1 MAENKKKKEIKSVMF
16 GDTST
21 APHNSTLA
29 EADRQL
35 LIDQG
40 LNPDDYEYVPGYD
53 PASAASVSPWTK
65 QEGDIVYYDDQTPI
79 NVSDV
84 ELEVPTSVR
93 FEIGALSK
101 PEDRLT
107 ALRKYYPDAQP
118 VGTDQY
124 VMRDPETDRAMVFN
138 VKSWVPSWG
147 DVGDAAPE
155 IVGTAGAISGGIL
168 GGAAGAGVGSVVP
181 IVGTTTGALAAGAA
195 GAGTGYAAG
204 RDLYQRGANIVFG
217 NQDTRTT
224 GEQVIDAAQDFGIGA
239 TGELG
244 GTIVGG
250 AVARG
255 IGKAVDAVRP
265 SKLIGGLTPADDA
278 AKAAQRLQAFEDIGV
293 QPTPGMIAGP
303 VAATREQSR
312 LSGNSIMSNR
322 VGEIYDDV
330 SKRFDDVIDRTT
342 GGRNLSAA
350 EAGDAF
356 QQRAQDF
363 KSIVKNRQ
371 NELYDDVVRLTQGIT
386 ADAPNTAQFLK
397 TTKEE
402 YKQLGQSA
410 KMNAGSAYE
419 TTIKQAE
426 AIVSDVQAGASFDT
440 LKQARTAIGD
450 IAFDRNLPTKE
461 GQLYRNLYKSL
472 TDDMTATA
480 EKGGEDVIQA
490 MRKANNFSARTKNP
504 GNLVSQNI
512 PDEILRK
519 QVPEAAYKMMI
530 SGSKNAGSKITQ
542 IVRQARV
549 SGGDDAV
556 REIGSGVFQ
565 KLGRDNA
572 GNFSP
577 ARLIAD
583 WDSLPKETKTALYMT
598 KDGNELRKSMEQIV
612 EVSRNLVQYAGTKNH
627 SNTARHLST
636 QLDNFVNSASIAG
649 AIATASPSAL
659 LIPVLKYGAD
669 KAGKRYANKL
679 FSSPETL
686 QWMAGLNTGTTKGAI
701 TRLTNIYNKTADQ
714 SLKIAIRDYM
724 QDLRQ

>member
-1 MAENKKKKEIKSVMF
+1 MMTTIHASAVAEWQVLADLRAEHNSRFKMADNKKKKEIKSVMF
-16 GDTST
+16 DDTP
-21 APHNSTLA
+21 APQNSTLA
-29 EADRQL
+29 DADRQL

-65 QEGDIVYYDDQTPI
+65 QEGDVVYYDDQTPI

-118 VGTDQY
+118 VGTDQF

-138 VKSWVPSWG
+138 VKSWIPSWG

-155 IVGTAGAISGGIL
+155 IVGTAGAIGGGIL
-168 GGAAGAGVGSVVP
+168 GGVAGAGAGSVVP
-181 IVGTTTGALAAGAA
+181 VVGTTTGALAAGAA

-204 RDLYQRGANIVFG
+204 RDIYQRGANLIFG
-217 NQDTRTT
+217 NEDTRTA

-265 SKLIGGLTPADDA
+265 SRLIGGLTPADDA
-278 AKAAQRLQAFEDIGV
+278 AKAAQRLQSFGDIGI
-293 QPTPGMIAGP
+293 QPTPGMIGGP

-312 LSGNSIMSNR
+312 LSGNSVMSNR

-350 EAGDAF
+350 EAGDAI

-363 KSIVKNRQ
+363 KSIVKGRQ
-371 NELYDDVVRLTQGIT
+371 NELYDDVGRLTQGIG
-386 ADAPNTAQFLK
+386 AEAPNTTQFLK
-397 TTKEE
+397 NTKEE

-426 AIVSDVQAGASFDT
+426 AILSDVQAGASFDT

-450 IAFDRNLPTKE
+450 IAFDRNLPTRE

-490 MRKANNFSARTKNP
+490 MRKANNFTTRTKNP

-519 QVPEAAYKMMI
+519 QVPEAA
-530 SGSKNAGSKITQ
+530 
-542 IVRQARV
+542 
-549 SGGDDAV
+549 
-556 REIGSGVFQ
+556 
-565 KLGRDNA
+565 
-572 GNFSP
+572 
-577 ARLIAD
+577 
-583 WDSLPKETKTALYMT
+583 
-598 KDGNELRKSMEQIV
+598 
-612 EVSRNLVQYAGTKNH
+612 
-627 SNTARHLST
+627 
-636 QLDNFVNSASIAG
+636 
-649 AIATASPSAL
+649 
-659 LIPVLKYGAD
+659 
-669 KAGKRYANKL
+669 
-679 FSSPETL
+679 
-686 QWMAGLNTGTTKGAI
+686 
-701 TRLTNIYNKTADQ
+701 
-714 SLKIAIRDYM
+714 
-724 QDLRQ
+724 